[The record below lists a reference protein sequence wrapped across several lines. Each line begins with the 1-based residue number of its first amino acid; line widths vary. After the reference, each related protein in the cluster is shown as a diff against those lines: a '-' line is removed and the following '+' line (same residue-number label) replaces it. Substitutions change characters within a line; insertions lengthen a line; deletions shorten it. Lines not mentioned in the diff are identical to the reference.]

1 MNKSL
6 KHLTVEAVKAIHG
19 EVLAAHCGAAG
30 IRDETLLESA
40 VAAPQ
45 ASMMGQPLISDPIE
59 IAAAYLFYICKNH
72 AFVDG
77 NKRTALA
84 ACLVFLE
91 ENGFLADRKLAIN
104 EWEQFVLDVA
114 ASQLD
119 RAATTR
125 RLRKLPQ
132 AACLKRLRGM
142 INRDRME
149 RVAERH
155 RR

>member
-19 EVLAAHCGAAG
+19 EVLAAHGGAAG

-91 ENGFLADRKLAIN
+91 VNRPLPDSKLPIN
-104 EWEQFVLDVA
+104 DWEQFVLDVA

-119 RAATTR
+119 RAAATR
-125 RLRKLPQ
+125 RLRKLLKTRAQ
-132 AACLKRLRGM
+132 GVYAA
-142 INRDRME
+142 
-149 RVAERH
+149 V
-155 RR
+155 

>member
-1 MNKSL
+1 LSKAL
-6 KHLTVEAVKAIHG
+6 KHLTVEAVKAIHR
-19 EVLAAHCGAAG
+19 EVLAAHGGAAG

-125 RLRKLPQ
+125 RLRKL
-132 AACLKRLRGM
+132 LKPR
-142 INRDRME
+142 
-149 RVAERH
+149 A
-155 RR
+155 

>member
-1 MNKSL
+1 LNKSL
-6 KHLTVEAVKAIHG
+6 KHLTVEAVKAIHH
-19 EVLAAHCGAAG
+19 EVLAAHGGAAG

-125 RLRKLPQ
+125 RLRKV
-132 AACLKRLRGM
+132 LKPRARSVLRGKLLKKS
-142 INRDRME
+142 
-149 RVAERH
+149 
-155 RR
+155 RRS

>member
-1 MNKSL
+1 MSKSL
-6 KHLTVEAVKAIHG
+6 KYLTVEGVKAIHG
-19 EVLAAHCGAAG
+19 EVLAAHGGAAG
-30 IRDETLLESA
+30 IREETLLESA

-91 ENGFLADRKLAIN
+91 ENGLLPDRKLPIN
-104 EWEQFVLDVA
+104 DWEQFVLDVA
-114 ASQLD
+114 ASKID
-119 RAATTR
+119 RDATTR
-125 RLRKLPQ
+125 RLRKL
-132 AACLKRLRGM
+132 LKKSRSS
-142 INRDRME
+142 
-149 RVAERH
+149 
-155 RR
+155 